1 MKYLKKFIKLIR
13 KSFIELKKRIKIYK
27 YLVNRAESKK
37 EKVKIYE
44 LTPSINI
51 NDNTYL
57 NYLVAALDK
66 KNITNIALSGPYGSG
81 KSSIL
86 KALIKKMSNN
96 SNYKFLNI
104 SLATF
109 KDKEE
114 KVELTTEEYASIEK
128 SILQQMFYSVEQS
141 EIPNSRFR
149 RIKFDKNISR
159 NSFLF
164 SIWIVSIIE
173 LFSPYT
179 FIYHYFSYFDLTFI
193 FSIIFGLGFFKLCKI
208 IYEATS
214 NIKLSKFIIQ
224 NQEISF
230 DNDKQTSILNSNI
243 DEIIYFFNTTNHN
256 VMIIEDLDRFDNLE
270 IFIKLREI
278 NTLLN
283 NRTNGKKITFI
294 YAIKD
299 DMFKNKDRTKFF
311 DYVIPVVPFIN
322 SSNSSK
328 KLLELIKKEN
338 LLNRANKKNNN
349 KIDEKFIKD
358 ISIYINDMRFLINVF
373 NEFIQYTHKLTTDI
387 ELDFDSL
394 FAISLYKN
402 YKPDDF
408 AKLHNDEGI
417 LYTLFSQKYKNMIL
431 NDITKKLEDEIKEL
445 TNKIDKINSLT
456 VQRIEEL
463 RSLYIF
469 NLMNLKNHV
478 ISHIYVNGSQVQI
491 IELIKNNF
499 ETFSNERNNIFYI
512 VNGHRIESNI
522 TFNELGK
529 LVDENYTY
537 EDKKEAIELKNSTSI
552 EDLKRER
559 EYKQK
564 ELSKIK
570 AKTIN
575 ELLNINELDAPII
588 INKKHLNLCLFD
600 KIIKEEEKIDIL
612 KDDLLMYLLRYGYIK
627 EDYFKYISY
636 YHPGQETPNDINFI
650 LNIQRNGKALPYD
663 LKLTHFEYIFAELNN
678 ESYFSKEA
686 ILNHSLLYTI
696 LNNTEFVNK
705 FNMIGIEEKI
715 ENQNLLAD
723 SKEYLYLAKKN
734 IINFLLNYMYEYF
747 DFIDS
752 YIDNYNDLTI
762 LQDFLS
768 HEKDFWYFIF
778 NNLSF
783 SNDKKDKYFYLFFDV
798 YIPGLE
804 GIALY
809 KKRNNS
815 SIIQYIEKKDLFNN
829 FVNNINNFEY
839 FKRLLIDE
847 NIKFVKLNDI
857 DYKSENFDFIYKN
870 NLYRINFEWISK
882 ILHSSS
888 EDDLKSKNYTSIVNS
903 EKIHLFSYIHRN
915 INEYVEKVLLILGN
929 LEDDEKDIIELLNN
943 KELENDNK
951 IIIVAKYEK
960 PFNDISEIIHFSWE
974 KLLKNNKISPTLHN
988 IKTCIENKIDKKY
1001 IQDFINL
1008 ESTYSAIFDIPDKY
1022 NEDEIENLGFEGI
1035 IFDSK
1040 NITIQ
1045 TFEAFLNSINYKYE
1059 ILPEGLNHEFMQYM
1073 IELNKVDTNPQNYK
1087 TLIEN
1092 EFNELAIKLI
1102 ENVPKQFIQDIN
1114 SFNITYEILIQIII
1128 GHKFSDEEKISLLNL
1143 LDIEE
1148 LLQQDTNKFLIDI
1161 LYKLK
1166 INSFDELTNDVFY
1179 ELMKSSLSKNQKLE
1193 LFIKY
1198 RFKDR
1203 REVTI
1208 QLLNINPNFEKITQ
1222 FISGPIPVRNDEFY
1236 LKLLGKLKEINY
1248 ISSFNLKN
1256 DKLLNIYTH
1265 RIEKQIILES

>member
-1 MKYLKKFIKLIR
+1 MKYLKKYIKLIK
-13 KSFIELKKRIKIYK
+13 KSFIEFKKRIKIYK

-114 KVELTTEEYASIEK
+114 KVELTAEEYASIEK

-193 FSIIFGLGFFKLCKI
+193 FSIIFGLGFLKLGKT

-338 LLNRANKKNNN
+338 LLNGANEKNSN

-387 ELDFDSL
+387 ELDFNSL

-417 LYTLFSQKYKNMIL
+417 LYTLFSLKYKNMIL
-431 NDITKKLEDEIKEL
+431 TDITTKLNNDIIKLTE
-445 TNKIDKINSLT
+445 KIEAINSLT
-456 VQRIEEL
+456 VKSLEEL
-463 RSLYIF
+463 RSLYIYHLTNHTKQSIYQIYINNSRVEVLDLIQNKF
-469 NLMNLKNHV
+469 DELLKITSAIHY
-478 ISHIYVNGSQVQI
+478 ISHINGYQVN
-491 IELIKNNF
+491 
-499 ETFSNERNNIFYI
+499 
-512 VNGHRIESNI
+512 SNI
-522 TFNELGK
+522 TFKQLEEF
-529 LVDENYTY
+529 VDENYTY
-537 EDKKEAIELKNSTSI
+537 EEKKAAIELKNSTSI

-575 ELLNINELDAPII
+575 ELLNINELDAQII
-588 INKKHLNLCLFD
+588 INKEHLNLCLFD
-600 KIIKEEEKIDIL
+600 KVIKEEEKIDIL

-715 ENQNLLAD
+715 ENHNLLAD

-870 NLYRINFEWISK
+870 NLYKINFEWISK

-888 EDDLKSKNYTSIVNS
+888 EDDLKLKNYTSIMNS
-903 EKIHLFSYIHRN
+903 QKTHLISYIHRN
-915 INEYVEKVLLILGN
+915 INEYVEKVLLIHEN
-929 LEDDEKDIIELLNN
+929 LEDNEEDIIQLLNN
-943 KELENDNK
+943 EELENDNK
-951 IIIVAKYEK
+951 IIIIDRYKK
-960 PFNDISEIIHFSWE
+960 QFNDISEIIDFSWE
-974 KLLKNNKISPTLHN
+974 ELLKSNKISPNGNN
-988 IKTCIENKIDKKY
+988 IKTCIENKIDKKL
-1001 IQDFINL
+1001 IQNFINL
-1008 ESTYSAIFDIPDKY
+1008 ESNYSAIFDIPNKY
-1022 NEDEIENLGFEGI
+1022 DEDEIENLGLEGI
-1035 IFDSK
+1035 IFDSE
-1040 NITIQ
+1040 NITIG

-1059 ILPEGLNHEFMQYM
+1059 ILPETLNHQFMQYM
-1073 IELNKVDTNPQNYK
+1073 IELNKVDTNPQNYE

-1102 ENVPKQFIQDIN
+1102 ENNPKQFIQNIN
-1114 SFNITYEILIQIII
+1114 SFNITFEILIELIN
-1128 GHKFSDEEKISLLNL
+1128 GNKFSDEEKITLLNL
-1143 LDIEE
+1143 LDIFE
-1148 LLQQDTNKFLIDI
+1148 LSEHDK
-1161 LYKLK
+1161 
-1166 INSFDELTNDVFY
+1166 E
-1179 ELMKSSLSKNQKLE
+1179 SSLLDVLYDLKVNNFEKLSDEIFNVLMISTLSKKKKIE
-1193 LFIKY
+1193 LFLQY
-1198 RFKDR
+1198 NFRDR
-1203 REVTI
+1203 AKVTDT
-1208 QLLNINPNFEKITQ
+1208 LLNINPNFEKITH
-1222 FISGPIPVRNDEFY
+1222 FVNGPIPIKNEESN
-1236 LKLLGKLKEINY
+1236 LKLLNKLKEINY
-1248 ISSFNLKN
+1248 ISSFNEKT
-1256 DKLLNIYTH
+1256 LNVYTH
-1265 RIEKQIILES
+1265 KSEKEIIIS

>member
-1 MKYLKKFIKLIR
+1 MRYLKKFIKLIR

-27 YLVNRAESKK
+27 YLVNRAESRK

-96 SNYKFLNI
+96 FNYKFLNI

-114 KVELTTEEYASIEK
+114 KVELTPEEYTSIEK
-128 SILQQMFYSVEQS
+128 SILQQMLYSVEQS

-193 FSIIFGLGFFKLCKI
+193 FSIIFGLGFLKLGKT
-208 IYEATS
+208 IYETTS
-214 NIKLSKFIIQ
+214 NIKLSKFNIQ

-230 DNDKQTSILNSNI
+230 DSDKQTSILNANI
-243 DEIIYFFNTTNHN
+243 DEIIYFFNTTNYN
-256 VMIIEDLDRFDNLE
+256 VMIIEDLDRFNNIE

-283 NRTNGKKITFI
+283 NRTNGKKVTFI

-311 DYVIPVVPFIN
+311 DYIVPVVPFIN

-328 KLLELIKKEN
+328 KLIELLKKEN
-338 LLNRANKKNNN
+338 LLNEANENNSN
-349 KIDEKFIKD
+349 KVDEKFIKD

-373 NEFIQYTHKLTTDI
+373 NEFIQYAHKLTTDI
-387 ELDFDSL
+387 ELNFNSL

-431 NDITKKLEDEIKEL
+431 TDITKDLNADIGKLTIQ
-445 TNKIDKINSLT
+445 IDKINSLT

-469 NLMNLKNHV
+469 NLMNLKNHL
-478 ISHIYVNGSQVQI
+478 ITHIYVNSSQVQTI
-491 IELIKNNF
+491 DVIKNHF
-499 ETFSNERNNIFYI
+499 EIFSNERNNIFYI
-512 VNGHRIESNI
+512 SNGQRIDSNI
-522 TFNELGK
+522 TFDELGK

-537 EDKKEAIELKNSTSI
+537 EEKKAAIELKNTTSI
-552 EDLKRER
+552 EELKKER
-559 EYKQK
+559 ENKQK

-570 AKTIN
+570 VKTIN
-575 ELLNINELDAPII
+575 ELLIINEIDEKII
-588 INKKHLNLCLFD
+588 INKENLNLCLFD
-600 KIIKEEEKIDIL
+600 KVIQEEEKIDIL

-650 LNIQRNGKALPYD
+650 LNIQRNGKGLAYNLE
-663 LKLTHFEYIFAELNN
+663 LSNFEYIFNELNSEN
-678 ESYFSKEA
+678 YFSKEA
-686 ILNHSLLYTI
+686 ILNYSLINTL
-696 LNNTEFVNK
+696 LNKKEFVNQ
-705 FNMIGIEEKI
+705 FKI
-715 ENQNLLAD
+715 LD
-723 SKEYLYLAKKN
+723 SATNSKYSEVAINKTIMFILSDFKN
-734 IINFLLNYMYEYF
+734 RF

-752 YIDNYNDLTI
+752 YIDIYNDISI
-762 LQDFLS
+762 LEYKIWWTVGLWEFVMMN
-768 HEKDFWYFIF
+768 KDFSIE
-778 NNLSF
+778 
-783 SNDKKDKYFYLFFDV
+783 KKDKYFYLIFKLNEKNKTLKL
-798 YIPGLE
+798 LE
-804 GIALY
+804 TID
-809 KKRNNS
+809 KNNQLS
-815 SIIQYIEKKDLFNN
+815 QYIINKTTFN
-829 FVNNINNFEY
+829 
-839 FKRLLIDE
+839 D
-847 NIKFVKLNDI
+847 FVKNIIDFKSFIEFLKSKGLTFKKLDDI
-857 DYKSENFDFIYKN
+857 DYKSEKFNFIYEN

-882 ILHSSS
+882 ILYSSS
-888 EDDLKSKNYTSIVNS
+888 EDDLKLRNYSSILLS
-903 EKIHLFSYIHRN
+903 GKEKLIKYIHKN
-915 INEYVEKVLLILGN
+915 INLYVENVLLIHGN
-929 LEDDEKDIIELLNN
+929 LEDNEKDIIQLLNN
-943 KELENDNK
+943 EELKDDNK
-951 IIIVAKYEK
+951 IIIIDRYTKQ
-960 PFNDISEIIHFSWE
+960 FNDISEIIDFSWE
-974 KLLKNNKISPTLHN
+974 ELLKNNKITPTPHN
-988 IKTCIENKIDKKY
+988 IKTCVENEIDRKH
-1001 IQDFINL
+1001 IQNFINL
-1008 ESTYSAIFDIPDKY
+1008 ESTYSAIFDIPNKY
-1022 NEDEIENLGFEGI
+1022 DENEIESLGLENI
-1035 IFDSK
+1035 IFDGE
-1040 NITIQ
+1040 NITIE
-1045 TFEAFLNSINYKYE
+1045 TFEAFLKSINYKYE
-1059 ILPEGLNHEFMQYM
+1059 IFPEGLNHQFMQYM
-1073 IELNKVDTNPQNYK
+1073 IELNKVETNPQNCK
-1087 TLIEN
+1087 TLIDNEYSELTIKLLEN
-1092 EFNELAIKLI
+1092 E
-1102 ENVPKQFIQDIN
+1102 PKQFIHEIN
-1114 SFNITYEILIQIII
+1114 SFFSLANISYEILIELIK
-1128 GHKFSDEEKISLLNL
+1128 GNKFSDEEKISLLNS

-1148 LLQQDTNKFLIDI
+1148 LLQHDTNKFLIDI

-1166 INSFDELTNDVFY
+1166 INSFDELTDDVFY
-1179 ELMKSSLSKNQKLE
+1179 ELMKSSLSKNHKLE

-1198 RFKDR
+1198 SFKDR
-1203 REVTI
+1203 EEVTI
-1208 QLLNINPNFEKITQ
+1208 ELLNISPNFEKITQ
-1222 FISGPIPVRNDEFY
+1222 FVSGPIPVRNDDFY

-1248 ISSFNLKN
+1248 ISSFSPKN

-1265 RIEKQIILES
+1265 RIEKEIVIS